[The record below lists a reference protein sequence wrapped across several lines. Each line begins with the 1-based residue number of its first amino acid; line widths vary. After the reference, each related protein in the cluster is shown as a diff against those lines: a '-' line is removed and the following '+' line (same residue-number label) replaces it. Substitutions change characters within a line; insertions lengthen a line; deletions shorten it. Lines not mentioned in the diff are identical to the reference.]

1 VDERVASPDVAENV
15 NLKAV
20 IDEVVSRHKVDVAE
34 RANLS
39 AVVTELL
46 LSRTITAPIAVSLI
60 VVVDEKPYI
69 VVVDE
74 TH

>member
-1 VDERVASPDVAENV
+1 
-15 NLKAV
+15 LKAV

-74 TH
+74 TN